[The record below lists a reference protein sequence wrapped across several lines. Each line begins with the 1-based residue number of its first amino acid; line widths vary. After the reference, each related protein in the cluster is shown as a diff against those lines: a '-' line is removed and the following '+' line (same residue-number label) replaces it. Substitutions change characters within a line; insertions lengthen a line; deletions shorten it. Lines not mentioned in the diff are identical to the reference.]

1 MIPLNETYRP
11 EVRSNS
17 RHNILW
23 FAMVAGH
30 PSEIR
35 DYLKKSSALLVAEM
49 ASEDLSVESAILMLR
64 TLRKEERAIFKTNA
78 QPQLMSDKR
87 FDMNKSINCI
97 P

>member
-1 MIPLNETYRP
+1 
-11 EVRSNS
+11 
-17 RHNILW
+17 
-23 FAMVAGH
+23 MVHHGGH

-49 ASEDLSVESAILMLR
+49 ASEDLSVESAILMVR

-87 FDMNKSINCI
+87 SDMHTSINCK

>member
-1 MIPLNETYRP
+1 
-11 EVRSNS
+11 
-17 RHNILW
+17 
-23 FAMVAGH
+23 MVAGH